1 MKNLFKY
8 SLILRLFDNTNTTES
23 AGLSPEMRTYYS
35 DLMIDNAQP
44 NLVHDQLGQRAPI
57 PKGSGKT
64 VQFRRYKPFPKA
76 TTPLQEGVTPSGRS
90 LEVIPLEST
99 VAQYG
104 DYVELSDILILT
116 AVDNN
121 LVEAVTLLGNQAG
134 LTLDTVTREVL
145 VGGTSVIY
153 AGGVTSRGAITS
165 DMKFTSELAKRAAR
179 ELKRM
184 NAPKIDGCYVAI
196 IHPDVEYDL
205 TSDEAWVEANK
216 YAGSTNIFEG
226 EIGKIHGIRFL
237 ESTEAKIFDKA
248 GSGGI
253 GVYATLFFGS
263 NAYGVTEI
271 EGGGLKTIIKQLG
284 SAGTADPLDQRATA
298 GWKATRTA
306 ERLVEE
312 YMVRVESASS
322 FSASGA
328 YQPN

>member
-1 MKNLFKY
+1 MKIFKFKPF
-8 SLILRLFDNTNTTES
+8 LWLFDNTNVTTSE
-23 AGLSPEMRTYYS
+23 GLSAEMRTYYS

-44 NLVHDQLGQRAPI
+44 NLVHDQFGQKVPI
-57 PKGSGKT
+57 PKGNGKT

-90 LEVIPLEST
+90 LEVVPLEST
-99 VAQYG
+99 VSQYG
-104 DYVELSDILILT
+104 DYVQLSDMLLLT

-134 LTLDTVTREVL
+134 ITLDTITREVM
-145 VGGTSVIY
+145 VGGTHVIY
-153 AGGVTSRGAITS
+153 AGGVTSRGAIGA
-165 DMKFTSELAKRAAR
+165 DMKLSSALVKMAAR

-184 NAPKIDGCYVAI
+184 NAPKIGGCYVSI
-196 IHPDVEYDL
+196 IHPDVTYDL
-205 TSDEAWVEANK
+205 TSDEEWIEANK

-226 EIGKIHGIRFL
+226 EIGKIHGVRFV
-237 ESTEAKIFDKA
+237 ETTEAKIFDKA
-248 GSGGI
+248 GASGI
-253 GVYATLFFGS
+253 GVYGTLFLGA

-298 GWKATRTA
+298 GWKATKTA

-322 FSASGA
+322 FSAAGS
-328 YQPN
+328 YEPN